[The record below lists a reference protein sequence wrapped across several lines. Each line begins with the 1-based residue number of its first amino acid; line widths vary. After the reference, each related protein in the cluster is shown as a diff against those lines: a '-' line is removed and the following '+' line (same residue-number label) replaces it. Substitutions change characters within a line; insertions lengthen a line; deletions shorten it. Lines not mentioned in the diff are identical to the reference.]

1 VLHQITCLGFSLG
14 QLALAGGLWAF
25 GASSHAQQPIP
36 SIDAREQRRAQERE
50 KVLREQLEPAPDVRL
65 RTEPE
70 PGPARLP
77 ASEAPC
83 FEIRTITLR
92 GEGFEVG
99 HYDWLL
105 AATSGPDAGD
115 SPLGRCLGAQG
126 INLVLNRA
134 QNALTARGFVTS
146 RVLAE
151 PQDLKSGN
159 LALTVLPGSIR
170 AIRFAQGDQPGTLP
184 RNTAPVAPGSVLNLR
199 DVEQTLENLQRVP
212 TAEADIQIEP
222 AEQPGQSDLV
232 VSYKQAFPLRLS
244 LSADDSG
251 AKSTGKYQG
260 GVALSWDN
268 PLGLN
273 DLLYLSFNGDLGGG
287 EEGERGTRGRT
298 VHYSVP
304 MGYWLLGATAS
315 KNRYWQSVAGLN
327 QSYVYR
333 GTSSNAELKLSRL
346 VYRDA
351 VRKTTLSFGAFYR
364 SSNNYIDDTEIE
376 VQRRKTGGWLA
387 ALNHREFIGKATLD
401 TTLAYKRGT
410 GAFHALPAPEEAF
423 GEGTSRFRVA
433 TLDVSLNLPFQAAGQ
448 KLRYNA
454 SVRAQSN
461 RSPLSPQD
469 RFAIGGRYT
478 VRGFDGES
486 ALMAE
491 RGWLLRNDLGLA
503 LGNSGQELYAGLDH
517 GEVSGPS
524 AEFLPGTRLT
534 GAVLGLRGSYKA
546 LSYDVFIGRPLE
558 KPEGFV
564 TAKATAG
571 ISLNY
576 SF

>member
-1 VLHQITCLGFSLG
+1 MLHPIIRSGFSLDR
-14 QLALAGGLWAF
+14 LAVAVGLWALTA
-25 GASSHAQQPIP
+25 GIHAQPDP
-36 SIDAREQRRAQERE
+36 RIDVQEQRRAQERE
-50 KVLREQLEPAPDVRL
+50 KVLREQLETAPDVRL
-65 RTEPE
+65 RAGPE
-70 PGPARLP
+70 PGQARLP
-77 ASEAPC
+77 VSESPC

-92 GEGFEVG
+92 GEGDAAQRF
-99 HYDWLL
+99 DWLL
-105 AATSGPDAGD
+105 AATSGADASD
-115 SPLGRCLGAQG
+115 SPLGRCLGAQS
-126 INLVLNRA
+126 IALLIKRA

-146 RVLAE
+146 RILAE
-151 PQDLKSGN
+151 PQDLKSGS
-159 LALTVLPGSIR
+159 LTLTVLPGSIR
-170 AIRFAQGDQPGTLP
+170 AIRFAQGTKPGTRP
-184 RNTAPVAPGSVLNLR
+184 HSTAPAEPGAVLNLR
-199 DVEQTLENLQRVP
+199 DVEQALENLKRVP

-222 AEQPGQSDLV
+222 AELPGQSDLV

-251 AKSTGKYQG
+251 AKSTGRYQG
-260 GVALSWDN
+260 GLALSWDN
-268 PLGLN
+268 PLSLN
-273 DLLYLSFNGDLGGG
+273 DLLYLSFNGDQGGG
-287 EEGERGTRGRT
+287 EEGERGTWGRT

-304 MGYWLLGATAS
+304 VGYWLLGATAS

-351 VRKTTLSFGAFYR
+351 ARKTTLSLGAFYR

-376 VQRRKTGGWLA
+376 VQRRRVGGWHA
-387 ALNHREFIGKATLD
+387 AMNHREFIGQSTLD

-410 GAFHALPAPEEAF
+410 GAFNSLPAPEEAF
-423 GEGTSRFRVA
+423 GEGTSRFRLV
-433 TLDVSLNLPFQAAGQ
+433 TLDVNLSLPFKAAGQ

-454 SVRAQSN
+454 GVRAQAN

-486 ALMAE
+486 SLMAE
-491 RGWLLRNDLGLA
+491 RGWLLRNDLGVA

-524 AEFLPGTRLT
+524 AEFLAGRRLT
-534 GAVLGLRGSYKA
+534 GVVLGLRGSYKA
-546 LSYDVFIGRPLE
+546 MSYDVFIGRPLE

>member
-1 VLHQITCLGFSLG
+1 M
-14 QLALAGGLWAF
+14 AGGLWAF

-36 SIDAREQRRAQERE
+36 SIDAQEERRAQERE
-50 KVLREQLEPAPDVRL
+50 KALREQLETAPDVRL
-65 RTEPE
+65 RAAPE
-70 PGPARLP
+70 PGIARLP
-77 ASEAPC
+77 VSEAPC

-92 GEGFEVG
+92 GDGFEAG

-126 INLVLNRA
+126 INLVLSRA

-151 PQDLKSGN
+151 PQDLKSGT

-170 AIRFAQGDQPGTLP
+170 AIRFAEAAPPATLP
-184 RNTAPVAPGSVLNLR
+184 RNTAPVVPGAVLNLR
-199 DVEQTLENLQRVP
+199 DVEQALENLKRVP

-222 AEQPGQSDLV
+222 AELPGQSDLV
-232 VSYKQAFPLRLS
+232 VSYKQTFPLRLS

-376 VQRRKTGGWLA
+376 VQRRRTGGWLA
-387 ALNHREFIGKATLD
+387 ALNHREFIGQATLD
-401 TTLAYKRGT
+401 TTLAYRRGT

-524 AEFLPGTRLT
+524 AGFLPGSRLT